1 MPKLSAWINA
11 ARLRTLPLSVSGILV
26 GTTLANFYGKSNIFI
41 LVLALLTAIG
51 FQITSNFANDYGDG
65 VKGTDNDERIGPQR
79 ALQSGLLT
87 RKGLKKGII
96 VSIIIN
102 ILLVI
107 SLVCLAF
114 GLESIEFIFLF
125 MFLGGVSIWAAIKY
139 TVGESAYGYRG
150 LGDVFVFVFFGLLAV
165 LGTLFLYTKS
175 IEPMAFLPAISLG
188 ALSVGVLNL
197 NNLRDY
203 KSDKNAGKNTL
214 VVKMGYS
221 SGIGYHMGLL
231 FIGFSSMLLFMII
244 NFKSLLQFM
253 PLLAFIPILI
263 HAKKVYRVQNPSE
276 LDPELKKLAI
286 SIFMMALLFYISNNI
301 FCNFDL

>member
-11 ARLRTLPLSVSGILV
+11 ARLRTLPLSVSGVLV
-26 GTTLANFYGKSNIFI
+26 GTALANFYGKSNIFI

-114 GLESIEFIFLF
+114 GMESIEFIFLF
-125 MFLGGVSIWAAIKY
+125 MILGGISIWAAIKY

-165 LGTLFLYTKS
+165 LGTLFLYVKS
-175 IEPMAFLPAISLG
+175 IEPMAFLPAVSLG
-188 ALSVGVLNL
+188 ALSAGVLNL

-221 SGIGYHMGLL
+221 SGIRYHMGLL
-231 FIGFSSMLLFMII
+231 FVGFSSMLLFMIM
-244 NFKSLLQFM
+244 NFKSLIQFM

-263 HAKKVYRVQNPSE
+263 HAKKVYRVQNLSE

-301 FCNFDL
+301 FL